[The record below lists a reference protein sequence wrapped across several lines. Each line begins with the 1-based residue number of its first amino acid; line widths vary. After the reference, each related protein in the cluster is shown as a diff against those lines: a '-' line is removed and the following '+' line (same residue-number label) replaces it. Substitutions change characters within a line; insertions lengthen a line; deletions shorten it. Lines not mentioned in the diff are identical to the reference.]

1 MKLQSEVPTL
11 DISKILDKN
20 TEKVNQVQKP
30 IFNNDVIKEENLSKD
45 FIYEQKFK
53 KKMNIIK
60 QIDTIKNPKSSNL
73 QLNSISDGSEQR
85 KKVISDFVT

>member
-1 MKLQSEVPTL
+1 
-11 DISKILDKN
+11 
-20 TEKVNQVQKP
+20 
-30 IFNNDVIKEENLSKD
+30 VIKEENLSKD